1 MALMD
6 KMKQQASQLAQKAQE
21 AGKAGQAKVE
31 EIQSKRKSDDLFR
44 ELGAQVFAQK
54 TGTGGDQAKI
64 DELVSQ
70 LSQIDAESAATDTA
84 TTATAPSAAEATTP
98 EGGFKLD

>member
-1 MALMD
+1 MAEALA
-6 KMKQQASQLAQKAQE
+6 KSNAS
-21 AGKAGQAKVE
+21 
-31 EIQSKRKSDDLFR
+31 
-44 ELGAQVFAQK
+44 ELGLTAGFYSA
-54 TGTGGDQAKI
+54 DQAKI

-70 LSQIDAESAATDTA
+70 LSQIDAESVEIDTA

>member
-6 KMKQQASQLAQKAQE
+6 KMKQQATQLAQKAQE

-31 EIQSKRKSDDLFR
+31 ELQSKRKADDLFR

-54 TGTGGDQAKI
+54 TGKGADQAKI
-64 DELVSQ
+64 DDLVSQ
-70 LSQIDAESAATDTA
+70 LSQLDAD
-84 TTATAPSAAEATTP
+84 ATAPATADEASAPASDATTP